1 MFLCEKHLKGHFR
14 LNGRCWRLFVRPWSV
29 EEGPLDAWTGARAPT
44 RASKAEEEGG
54 KALKGAEHQRE
65 GTRTAGA
72 ARFTSHE
79 SRQHRAAACARAR
92 QVTVLPV
99 VGACRSG
106 AHLVSER

>member
-1 MFLCEKHLKGHFR
+1 MAGVFTAR
-14 LNGRCWRLFVRPWSV
+14 SP
-29 EEGPLDAWTGARAPT
+29 DAWTGARAPT

-65 GTRTAGA
+65 GTRAAGA

-79 SRQHRAAACARAR
+79 SRQHRAAASARAR
-92 QVTVLPV
+92 QVTVLPE

-106 AHLVSER
+106 APQHETTRHQHIK

>member
-1 MFLCEKHLKGHFR
+1 MRG
-14 LNGRCWRLFVRPWSV
+14 WSV
-29 EEGPLDAWTGARAPT
+29 HEDHGTRWTGARAPT

-65 GTRTAGA
+65 GTRAAGA

-92 QVTVLPV
+92 QVTVLPEWASAGV
-99 VGACRSG
+99 E
-106 AHLVSER
+106 HI